1 MKIGEARQAYSFQ
14 LGEYYKKKVELSA
27 QKEELEKKMERDS
40 KNRSVYEEEAAVLE
54 LSINAVDE
62 KYEEY
67 HSYME
72 KLMEQET
79 AIQNLEA
86 SKQQGKAMEE
96 HTRDLGKIIEV
107 ARRIMKGGKVPPA
120 DEKKLM
126 EYSME
131 MYQAAKNIGAL
142 TKLKE
147 EREYESLWD
156 DEENPKEPEDPM
168 EVAENSEAFAEGPE
182 VVAVED
188 TISGISQ
195 SDVIL

>member
-1 MKIGEARQAYSFQ
+1 MKIGEARQAYNFQ

-40 KNRSVYEEEAAVLE
+40 KSRSFYEEEAAVLE

-96 HTRDLGKIIEV
+96 NTRDLGKIIEV

-168 EVAENSEAFAEGPE
+168 EIAGNSEAFAEGPE